1 VRAFT
6 NPMVAEWMRNMHP
19 LRLQYEMF
27 SDANPFMASVKAAAE
42 KVKSER
48 KPVSSGNPL
57 LAMQENMSRQIVNGL
72 DSWRAATEK
81 MAERSFLAIYGSP
94 VLQAAYGIEPDN
106 KERSL
111 RKAASS
117 PLHRQLIE
125 ARIAEIRSQIEQGGL
140 REAMVRAVLYV
151 GMARQYVDERGFEL
165 IRKMRLA
172 STDHQ
177 KLTLTQFKAMVRE
190 QFFMLL
196 IDQEKALAA
205 IPALLPP
212 GVDDRQAA
220 LAAIRDVISASG
232 EPVGEAG
239 ERMRRIVKLFEG
251 GKPRLAT
258 AANS

>member
-1 VRAFT
+1 
-6 NPMVAEWMRNMHP
+6 
-19 LRLQYEMF
+19 
-27 SDANPFMASVKAAAE
+27 
-42 KVKSER
+42 
-48 KPVSSGNPL
+48 
-57 LAMQENMSRQIVNGL
+57 MQENMSRQIVNGL

-111 RKAASS
+111 CKAASS

-212 GVDDRQAA
+212 GADDRQAA